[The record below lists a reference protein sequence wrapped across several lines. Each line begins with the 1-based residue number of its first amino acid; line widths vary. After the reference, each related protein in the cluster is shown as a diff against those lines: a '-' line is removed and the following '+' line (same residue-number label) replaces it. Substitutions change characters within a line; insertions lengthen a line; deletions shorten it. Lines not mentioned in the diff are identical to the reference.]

1 MNNLDLMRE
10 ILHLIENISLF
21 TEVNKQIFAKI
32 ISKLK
37 SHNKITIKDLEID
50 NQLIEK
56 INVMKDKALELH
68 RLRNRYS
75 EMSGKTYD
83 KIACNHVLDQIQ
95 FYLSRYQLICI
106 QK

>member
-1 MNNLDLMRE
+1 LQHTVE
-10 ILHLIENISLF
+10 
-21 TEVNKQIFAKI
+21 
-32 ISKLK
+32 
-37 SHNKITIKDLEID
+37 
-50 NQLIEK
+50 QLIEK

-95 FYLSRYQLICI
+95 QLALEIAYDKQGDDI
-106 QK
+106 KTDMEEWKK

>member
-1 MNNLDLMRE
+1 MQHTVE
-10 ILHLIENISLF
+10 
-21 TEVNKQIFAKI
+21 
-32 ISKLK
+32 
-37 SHNKITIKDLEID
+37 
-50 NQLIEK
+50 QLIEK

-95 FYLSRYQLICI
+95 QLALEIAYDKQGDDI
-106 QK
+106 KSDMEEWKK

>member
-1 MNNLDLMRE
+1 MQHTVE
-10 ILHLIENISLF
+10 
-21 TEVNKQIFAKI
+21 
-32 ISKLK
+32 
-37 SHNKITIKDLEID
+37 
-50 NQLIEK
+50 QLIEK

-95 FYLSRYQLICI
+95 QMALEIAYDKQGDDI
-106 QK
+106 KTDMEEWKK

>member
-1 MNNLDLMRE
+1 MQHTFE
-10 ILHLIENISLF
+10 
-21 TEVNKQIFAKI
+21 
-32 ISKLK
+32 
-37 SHNKITIKDLEID
+37 
-50 NQLIEK
+50 QLIEK

-95 FYLSRYQLICI
+95 QMALEIAYDKQGDDI
-106 QK
+106 KTDMEEWKK

>member
-1 MNNLDLMRE
+1 MQHTVE
-10 ILHLIENISLF
+10 
-21 TEVNKQIFAKI
+21 
-32 ISKLK
+32 
-37 SHNKITIKDLEID
+37 
-50 NQLIEK
+50 QLIEK

-95 FYLSRYQLICI
+95 QLALEIAYDKQGDDI
-106 QK
+106 KTDMEEWKNDKEKNL

>member
-1 MNNLDLMRE
+1 LQHTVE
-10 ILHLIENISLF
+10 
-21 TEVNKQIFAKI
+21 
-32 ISKLK
+32 
-37 SHNKITIKDLEID
+37 
-50 NQLIEK
+50 QLIEK

-95 FYLSRYQLICI
+95 QMALEIAYDKQGDDI
-106 QK
+106 KTDMEEWKK

>member
-1 MNNLDLMRE
+1 MQHTVE
-10 ILHLIENISLF
+10 
-21 TEVNKQIFAKI
+21 
-32 ISKLK
+32 
-37 SHNKITIKDLEID
+37 
-50 NQLIEK
+50 QLIEK

-95 FYLSRYQLICI
+95 QLALEIAYDKQGDDI
-106 QK
+106 KTDMEEWKK

>member
-1 MNNLDLMRE
+1 MQHTVE
-10 ILHLIENISLF
+10 
-21 TEVNKQIFAKI
+21 
-32 ISKLK
+32 
-37 SHNKITIKDLEID
+37 
-50 NQLIEK
+50 QLIEK

-95 FYLSRYQLICI
+95 HLALEIAYDKQGDDI
-106 QK
+106 KTDMEEWKK